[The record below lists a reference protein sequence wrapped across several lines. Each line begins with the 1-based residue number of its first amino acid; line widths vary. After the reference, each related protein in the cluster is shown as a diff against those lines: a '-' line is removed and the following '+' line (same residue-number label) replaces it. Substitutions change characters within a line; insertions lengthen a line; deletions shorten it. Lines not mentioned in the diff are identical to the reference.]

1 MTVSAKN
8 LTSGNS
14 GAPAGHFTVA
24 AGVARGLLDYAVS
37 KGADRAE
44 LARRA
49 GLDATLLD
57 DPDARVDAPAY
68 VALMRAGQAMTGDPA
83 LALHW
88 AEDVNL
94 AKMSIVGLLGEASMT
109 LLESF
114 VQVRRYGRLVTDLGG
129 GERFEM
135 IHDPDGSVWSVDRRP
150 DPNAFPELTETTFG
164 FMVCGSRVAA
174 PSTWLKEVH
183 VTHPAPAHA
192 AEYERVFGAPV
203 TFGSRWNALKCDP
216 AFLTTPVNVQP
227 RYVFGVLSK
236 HADALMEGLKTSGTV
251 RGRVESLIMP
261 VLHTGEV
268 GIDAIAS
275 AMGLGRQTRYRRLKA
290 EGVTF
295 EQVLDALRHRLALDY
310 LGGGRVSVNETA
322 FLVGF
327 SDPAAFSR
335 AFKRW
340 TGQSPR
346 AARRAGQAG
355 TD

>member
-1 MTVSAKN
+1 MAD
-8 LTSGNS
+8 
-14 GAPAGHFTVA
+14 FTVA
-24 AGVARGLLDYAVS
+24 AGVARGLLDYAVGR
-37 KGADRAE
+37 GADRGALLE
-44 LARRA
+44 RS
-49 GLDATLLD
+49 GLDPVALE
-57 DPDARVDAPAY
+57 DPDQRISSPTY
-68 VALMRAGQAMTGDPA
+68 VQLMRGAQDLTGDPG

-94 AKMSIVGLLGEASMT
+94 AKLSVVGLLGEASTT

-114 VQVRRYGRLVTDLGG
+114 NQVRRYGRLVTDM
-129 GERFEM
+129 GEDRFE
-135 IHDPDGSVWSVDRRP
+135 IVHIDGALWSVDRRP
-150 DPNAFPELTETTFG
+150 EPNAFPELTETTFG
-164 FMVCGSRVAA
+164 FMVCGSRVAS
-174 PSTWLKEVH
+174 PSTWLKAVH
-183 VTHPAPAHA
+183 VTHPAPVHA

-203 TFGSRWNALKCDP
+203 TFASHWNALEIDP

-236 HADALMEGLKTSGTV
+236 HADGLMEGLKASQTT

-268 GIDAIAS
+268 GIDLIAGRL
-275 AMGLGRQTRYRRLKA
+275 GLSRQTLYRRLKA

-310 LGGGRVSVNETA
+310 LGNGRVSVNETA

-327 SDPAAFSR
+327 SDAAAFSR

-340 TGQSPR
+340 TGHSPR
-346 AARRAGQAG
+346 AARRAAAPGV
-355 TD
+355 

>member
-1 MTVSAKN
+1 MTVSAKD
-8 LTSGNS
+8 LTQGNS
-14 GAPAGHFTVA
+14 PAAAGRFTVA

-37 KGADRAE
+37 KGADRE
-44 LARRA
+44 TLAGRA
-49 GLDATLLD
+49 GLDVNLLE
-57 DPDARVDAPAY
+57 DPDARIEAAAY
-68 VALMRAGQAMTGDPA
+68 MVLMREGQALTGDPG

-94 AKMSIVGLLGEASMT
+94 AKMSVVGLLGEASTT

-114 VQVRRYGRLVTDLGG
+114 IQVRRYGRLVTDLGG
-129 GERFEM
+129 GDRFEM
-135 IHDPDGSVWSVDRRP
+135 IQKDGAVWSIDRRP

-183 VTHPAPAHA
+183 VTHPAPVYA

-203 TFGSRWNALKCDP
+203 TFGSHWNALRCDP

-227 RYVFGVLSK
+227 RYVFGVLSR
-236 HADALMEGLKTSGTV
+236 HADALMEGLKTPQTV
-251 RGRVESLIMP
+251 RGRVEGLIMP
-261 VLHTGEV
+261 VLHAGDV
-268 GIDAIAS
+268 GIDGVAVR
-275 AMGLGRQTRYRRLKA
+275 MGVSRQTLYRRLKA

-310 LGGGRVSVNETA
+310 LGGGRASVNETA

-340 TGQSPR
+340 TGQTPR
-346 AARRAGQAG
+346 AARAAMRA